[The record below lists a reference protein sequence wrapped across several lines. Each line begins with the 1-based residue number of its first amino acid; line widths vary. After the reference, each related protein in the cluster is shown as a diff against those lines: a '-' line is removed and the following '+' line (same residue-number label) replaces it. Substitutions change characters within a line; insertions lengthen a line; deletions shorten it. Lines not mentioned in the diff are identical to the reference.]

1 MYRNPLQPN
10 QQPDIP
16 GLPSVDAI
24 NQELFGPRPTVW
36 SRLRR
41 LIGYLLPL
49 LVIVLI
55 LLIVIPP
62 WRARFL
68 TPVVD
73 RLLNRLPAAEEITA
87 NPGGAIQLD
96 GTPDP
101 ALAVAPATPI
111 PTFTPTPT
119 PHPAAALDFA
129 IDSAA
134 NRVRWQI
141 AYADAQ
147 RGPGL
152 GCAYIG
158 FWLTG
163 SNAERLDLLNDLDAE
178 VVIADG
184 QAIIERHGPT
194 PLGDLRSLGEPRY
207 YELPAGEPECR
218 EHRFAEAADYA
229 GLEFRLR
236 LLAGDTVVRQYWAI
250 VGGVDSQFVTPT
262 PTPTPAPPTPTPF
275 PQVRIVQAMNV
286 RAGPDVTYDLLG
298 AANVGAVYPV
308 TGANPQYTWWQIDY
322 LGQRGWVYGELVEA
336 VAVDGIEIT
345 ADIAPSPTPGPTN
358 TPALPTPT
366 ITPIPTAYFP
376 FLIKNNGTCT
386 PNAAMTYF
394 KGSVQYASGD
404 PFNGACV
411 HIAYD
416 GPRNTKCSGCGE
428 APGVWGFAPFGNSPS
443 NSNTTVRI
451 YVVPCP
457 EQPITGS
464 GQSPATGFGP
474 LNPVSQVWTYTIG
487 ESVQCTGIVFQDN
500 RYYDAEGNVIGP
512 P

>member
-1 MYRNPLQPN
+1 MYNHPLQST
-10 QQPDIP
+10 QAQESA

-24 NQELFGPRPTVW
+24 NQERFGPRPTFW

-41 LIGYLLPL
+41 FFVYLLPL

-73 RLLNRLPAAEEITA
+73 RLLNRMPAAEEITA
-87 NPGGAIQLD
+87 DPGGAVLLD
-96 GTPDP
+96 ETSNQT
-101 ALAVAPATPI
+101 LVMAPATPPTPV

-134 NRVRWQI
+134 NRVRWEI

-163 SNAERLDLLNDLDAE
+163 TEAERFDLLDGLSAE

-184 QAIIERHGPT
+184 DAIIERHGPT
-194 PLGDLRSLGEPRY
+194 PLANLRSLGEPRY

-236 LLAGDTVVRQYWAI
+236 LLAGDALVRQYWAI

-262 PTPTPAPPTPTPF
+262 PTPTTAPPTPTPF

-286 RAGPDVTYDLLG
+286 RGGPDITYDILG
-298 AANVGAVYPV
+298 AANAGAVYPV
-308 TGANPQYTWWQIDY
+308 TGANPQFTWWQIDY
-322 LGQRGWVYGELVEA
+322 LGQRGWVYGDLVEA
-336 VAVDGIEIT
+336 VAVG
-345 ADIAPSPTPGPTN
+345 DIQIAANIPPSPTPGPTT
-358 TPALPTPT
+358 TPVPPTPT
-366 ITPIPTAYFP
+366 ITPVPTPYFP
-376 FLIKNNGTCT
+376 FLIKSNGTCT

-394 KGSVQYASGD
+394 KGSVEYASGD

-411 HIAYD
+411 HIAYN

-451 YVVPCP
+451 YIVPCP
-457 EQPITGS
+457 EEPITGA
-464 GQSPATGFGP
+464 GQSPDTGFGP
-474 LNPVSQVWTYTIG
+474 LEPVSQVWTYTIG
-487 ESVQCTGIVFQDN
+487 ENVQCTGIVFQDN
-500 RYYDAEGNVIGP
+500 R
-512 P
+512 